1 MHTARTDLEHDY
13 TVKAVNKA
21 IELLEVLV
29 EFETGAT
36 LPQLS
41 SRVKLT
47 RNSTFRVMK
56 TLAGKGL
63 VEQDPVSGT
72 YRLGINSVTLAQKML
87 QSMSVINYAHPVL
100 EDLVRRHDEAAYLT
114 VIRDGEVL
122 FLDMVDCDRQIKAA
136 SLVGRRFPFFSNAAG
151 KVMKSLE
158 SYDIIEKLLKKRGRK
173 GAGAPDLQKLQVE
186 LSNIRDT
193 GVAVDRG
200 GLGEGIISVAVAVK
214 DYTGKVV
221 GAITLIGPSF
231 RMLTDRLEKE
241 IIPSL
246 KDEAQIL
253 SGKFGYAPA

>member
-1 MHTARTDLEHDY
+1 MQTSKTDSDPDY
-13 TVKAVNKA
+13 TVKTVNKA
-21 IELLEVLV
+21 IELLEALA
-29 EFETGAT
+29 ELDSAT

-41 SRVKLT
+41 TRVNLT
-47 RNSTFRVMK
+47 RNSTFRIMK
-56 TLAGKGL
+56 TLVGKGL
-63 VEQDPVSGT
+63 VEQDPVRGT
-72 YRLGINSVTLAQKML
+72 YRLGLNSVTLAQKIL
-87 QSMSVINYAHPVL
+87 HSMSVINFAHPIL
-100 EDLVRRHDEAAYLT
+100 EDLVKRHDEAAYLT
-114 VIRDGEVL
+114 VLRDGEVL
-122 FLDMVDCDRQIKAA
+122 FLDMVDCERQIKSV

-173 GAGAPDLQKLQVE
+173 SVGAPDLEKLEIE
-186 LSNIRDT
+186 LRSIRAK
-193 GVAVDRG
+193 GVAIDRG

-246 KDEAQIL
+246 QYEAQIL